1 MRTVSKLALI
11 TGASSGIGAAT
22 ARFLAAD
29 GYHVILVGRRKDAL
43 DAVAADIGISAIVEP
58 CDAADGD
65 AVLAMADRVRLE
77 HGVPDVIINSAGAGQ
92 WKRIE
97 DTTPAES
104 VAMMGAPHFAAF
116 NTTHA
121 FMKDMLDRGSG
132 LLIHITSPVS
142 LFPWPS
148 SVGYAAARWAMRG
161 MHEALRADL
170 HGTGVRSCHLVLGEV
185 SSEYFEHNPGAE
197 ERIPAIARTIPTLT
211 PEECARIIAR
221 LMRRP
226 RAQAVYPFMLR
237 MYYWMSLVFPGA
249 VRTLLRVTGYR
260 SRD

>member
-1 MRTVSKLALI
+1 MGDGETVHSAGAGTRLRRRDAQPSTLTVTAGVGPPPIEGLQSNWLIGAPHSVEGTMRTVSKLALV
-11 TGASSGIGAAT
+11 TGTSSGIGAAT

-43 DAVAADIGISAIVEP
+43 DAVAADIGTSAIVEP
-58 CDAADGD
+58 CDVADGD

-77 HGVPDVIINSAGAGQ
+77 HGVLDVIINSAGAGQ

-132 LLIHITSPVS
+132 LFTIHITSPVS
-142 LFPWPS
+142 LFPW
-148 SVGYAAARWAMRG
+148 
-161 MHEALRADL
+161 
-170 HGTGVRSCHLVLGEV
+170 
-185 SSEYFEHNPGAE
+185 
-197 ERIPAIARTIPTLT
+197 
-211 PEECARIIAR
+211 
-221 LMRRP
+221 RP
-226 RAQAVYPFMLR
+226 
-237 MYYWMSLVFPGA
+237 
-249 VRTLLRVTGYR
+249 
-260 SRD
+260 